1 MSSEQPGMT
10 QNGAAPEEL
19 LLDVREVDSS
29 YGPLQVLFGVSLQVP
44 RGARVALLGTNGA
57 GKSTLLKVISGLV
70 EPTMGSVVFKGIDV
84 TKMPPEKRV
93 ALGMVQMPG
102 GKATFPSL
110 TLLENLRIGAYQF
123 LGDRAKVE
131 TRIEEALDLFP
142 QLRGRLNQAAGTL
155 SGGEQQM
162 MALGRAL
169 ISGPELL
176 MIDELSL
183 GLAPVVMQEIVG
195 MLEEALKRGITLLVV
210 EQSLNVALTLAEKG
224 YFMEKGEIRFSGAV
238 ADLVERGDLVRSVFF
253 GEREGGS

>member
-1 MSSEQPGMT
+1 MESEQPGMT
-10 QNGAAPEEL
+10 RNGDGPEEL

-70 EPTMGSVVFKGIDV
+70 EPTRGSVVFKGVDV
-84 TKMPPEKRV
+84 TKMPPERRV

-131 TRIEEALDLFP
+131 
-142 QLRGRLNQAAGTL
+142 
-155 SGGEQQM
+155 
-162 MALGRAL
+162 
-169 ISGPELL
+169 
-176 MIDELSL
+176 
-183 GLAPVVMQEIVG
+183 
-195 MLEEALKRGITLLVV
+195 
-210 EQSLNVALTLAEKG
+210 
-224 YFMEKGEIRFSGAV
+224 
-238 ADLVERGDLVRSVFF
+238 
-253 GEREGGS
+253 